1 MKMRDKKFYTAGEF
15 AKKAG
20 VTVRTIRFYDGKG
33 ILKPSSLSEAGYR
46 LYTNEDFAK
55 LQIILTLK
63 YLGFSLEDIS
73 TMVVIDGIGINHL
86 KTNLD
91 LQLEIVKNRIRHM
104 ELIEKSIIE
113 AKHVIEEAHEP
124 DWNKI
129 IDIIHVTNMEKDLAI
144 QYKDS
149 RNLKVRISLHDR
161 FSVNKYGW
169 FNWIYDKINLLPNEK
184 VLEIG
189 CGDGQLWKK
198 CSDRIPEKAEVFLS
212 DISEGMINDAKE
224 NLKTLDANIKFHTDD
239 CINLPY
245 GEESFDKIVANH
257 MIFYVKDRRK
267 AFSEIRRVL
276 KKGGA
281 FYCSTYGLKHMKEIE
296 SLTKSFNSKISL
308 SEVNLEE
315 IFGLENG
322 EEQLNGYFSN
332 IEKHIYEDYLIIDE
346 YKPLLDYILSCHGNQ
361 HEVLKGNYDK
371 FEKYV
376 ESKVEKA
383 GSLKVSKHAGLFICK
398 KI

>member
-1 MKMRDKKFYTAGEF
+1 MRGKKFYTAGEF

-33 ILKPSSLSEAGYR
+33 LLKPSSLSEAGYR

-63 YLGFSLEDIS
+63 YLGFSLEDIAA
-73 TMVVIDGIGINHL
+73 MVEIDDIGINRL

-91 LQLEIVKNRIRHM
+91 LQLEMVKKKIKHM
-104 ELIEKSIIE
+104 ELIERSIME
-113 AKHVIEEAHEP
+113 AKNVIEEANEP

-129 IDIIHVTNMEKDLAI
+129 IDIIHVTNMEKDLAL

-161 FSVNKYGW
+161 FSVNKYSW
-169 FNWIYDKINLLPNEK
+169 FNWVYDKINLLPNEK
-184 VLEIG
+184 ILEIG

-198 CSDRIPEKAEVFLS
+198 CSDKIPEKAEVILS
-212 DISEGMINDAKE
+212 DISEGMISDARE
-224 NLKTLDANIKFHTDD
+224 NLNSLKANLTFHIAD

-245 GEESFDKIVANH
+245 EDESIDKIVANH
-257 MIFYVKDRRK
+257 MIFYVKDRQK

-276 KKGGA
+276 KKDGT

-296 SLTKSFNSKISL
+296 NLTKSFNSRISL

-322 EEQLNGYFSN
+322 EEQLNDYFSN

-346 YKPLLDYILSCHGNQ
+346 YKPLLNYILSCHGNQ
-361 HEVLKGNYDK
+361 HEILKGNYDK
-371 FEKYV
+371 FKKYV
-376 ESKVEKA
+376 KSKVEKA
-383 GSLKVSKHAGLFICK
+383 GKLKVSKNAGLFICK
-398 KI
+398 KL